1 MSAASGVSSTAQ
13 NYEQVSYGG
22 SASQWRGQHR
32 QIIADAVATRTLLP
46 KEAGSICMFDTAA
59 GCIYTLPTPV
69 IGMEFNFAVSVTR
82 TSNAHKVITSLST
95 EFINGG
101 IFLGNSAAATGEF
114 FAADG
119 TTIRA
124 LSSNGTTT
132 GGIIGDCYRVVAYSA
147 TQWLVEGLLIQ
158 SGTAA
163 TPFATS

>member
-22 SASQWRGQHR
+22 NASQWRGQHR
-32 QIIADAVATRTLLP
+32 QVIADAVATRTLLP
-46 KEAGSICMFDTAA
+46 KEAGALCMIDSAA
-59 GCIYTLPTPV
+59 GVIYTLPAPV

-82 TSNAHKVITSLST
+82 TSNAHKIITSAAT
-95 EFINGG
+95 EFLNGG
-101 IFLGNSAAATGEF
+101 VFLGNSAAATGEF

-132 GGIIGDCYRVVAYSA
+132 GGIIGDFYTVTAISTTVWFIRGVLNQ
-147 TQWLVEGLLIQ
+147 T
-158 SGTAA
+158 GTAA
-163 TPFATS
+163 TPFAVS

>member
-22 SASQWRGQHR
+22 VASQWRGQHR
-32 QIIADAVATRTLLP
+32 QVIADAVATRTLLA
-46 KEAGSICMFDTAA
+46 KEAGALCMIDSAA
-59 GCIYTLPTPV
+59 GVIYTLPPPV

-82 TSNAHKVITSLST
+82 TSNAHKVITSAAT

-132 GGIIGDCYRVVAYSA
+132 GGIIGDFYTLTAISTTVWFCRGVLNQ
-147 TQWLVEGLLIQ
+147 T
-158 SGTAA
+158 GTVA

>member
-32 QIIADAVATRTLLP
+32 QVIADAVATRTLTA
-46 KEAGSICMFDTAA
+46 KEAGSICAIDVAA
-59 GCIYTLPTPV
+59 GVVYTLPAPV
-69 IGMEFNFAVSVTR
+69 IGMEFNFAVTVTR
-82 TSNAHKVITSLST
+82 TSNAHKVITSAAT
-95 EFINGG
+95 EFITGG

-132 GGIIGDCYRVVAYSA
+132 GGIIGDFYTLTAISSTVWFCRGVLNQ
-147 TQWLVEGLLIQ
+147 T
-158 SGTAA
+158 GTAA
-163 TPFATS
+163 TPFAVS